1 MTEFLNQTGS
11 AWWYYFAPAAW
22 QSTLLVLLILMVVR
36 LRPRWPARLH
46 WGLLMIAVL
55 KFALPPLVPVPGDI
69 LDRLLP
75 GLERPEQPSQAAP
88 PAGLTRA
95 SELAGTGPTRARPG
109 QESASAI
116 VADLDWRARLMML
129 HLAGA
134 GVLLGLIA
142 AHQKRLMRIRGAARL
157 VGEAELE
164 SPLTDLI
171 RGDGV
176 RRGPELR
183 VSENAGPL
191 AMGIFRPAI
200 VIPRALLERLPGR
213 ELRIVLAHE
222 VAHMRRGDLWTQV
235 LTIALLAM
243 WWFHPLYWVLLFQVR
258 RVREDCCDDDVITR
272 GFATPDEYCAALL
285 HTSVALG
292 SNRFNYGASLAFA
305 ESLHPIAGRLRR
317 IMEEDIPR
325 PARIST
331 PSRIAIA
338 VTAALVLPGI
348 RPAGGRAPGNG
359 VTRQISESAGVTAQE
374 RSAVAELLSNDP
386 IRRASAACRLGR
398 MQAVN
403 AIQALSS
410 LLADETTVPDQRCW
424 ELDAFWSPAFNSW
437 KHFSPGEA
445 AAIAIASLGGTA
457 AQSLIAALNHPDAVV
472 RRNAA

>member
-11 AWWYYFAPAAW
+11 AWWYYFAQAAW
-22 QSTLLVLLILMVVR
+22 QATLLALLILIVVR

-88 PAGLTRA
+88 RAGLTRA
-95 SELAGTGPTRARPG
+95 SESAGTGPARARPG

-116 VADLDWRARLMML
+116 VAHLDWRAWLMML

-134 GVLLGLIA
+134 GLLLGLIA

-157 VGEAELE
+157 VGEEELE
-164 SPLTDLI
+164 SPLADLI

-222 VAHMRRGDLWTQV
+222 LAHMRRGDLWTQV

-243 WWFHPLYWVLLFQVR
+243 WWFHPLYWVLLFKVR
-258 RVREDCCDDDVITR
+258 RVREDCCDDDVIAR

-292 SNRFNYGASLAFA
+292 SNRFNHGREPRFCREPSPDRRKIAPDHGRGHPPPRSNFNALAYCY
-305 ESLHPIAGRLRR
+305 RR
-317 IMEEDIPR
+317 DCS
-325 PARIST
+325 ARS
-331 PSRIAIA
+331 SRNQ
-338 VTAALVLPGI
+338 
-348 RPAGGRAPGNG
+348 AGGRQGA
-359 VTRQISESAGVTAQE
+359 RQ
-374 RSAVAELLSNDP
+374 
-386 IRRASAACRLGR
+386 RRNPANIGICRRHRTGTICSCGASFQRPDQQGLGC
-398 MQAVN
+398 MQAWTH
-403 AIQALSS
+403 AGR
-410 LLADETTVPDQRCW
+410 QR
-424 ELDAFWSPAFNSW
+424 NS
-437 KHFSPGEA
+437 GAERVA
-445 AAIAIASLGGTA
+445 G
-457 AQSLIAALNHPDAVV
+457 
-472 RRNAA
+472 